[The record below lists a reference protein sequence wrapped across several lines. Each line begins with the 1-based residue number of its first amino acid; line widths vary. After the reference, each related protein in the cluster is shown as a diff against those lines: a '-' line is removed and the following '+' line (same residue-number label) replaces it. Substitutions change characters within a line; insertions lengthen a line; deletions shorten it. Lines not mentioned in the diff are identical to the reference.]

1 MEFLET
7 IIQTVQRSL
16 NLLFQSTLFLMFPL
30 FQKHLNTQVRAN
42 KLVNSVVYHPCPS
55 ILASRIHPYPY
66 FFKLLKGFIS
76 LQHACWIF
84 SDLYI
89 PSRMRKLFQFM
100 VFTLEN
106 ALNLCIF
113 TQAPVPHSRLQV
125 KFFEILFSLGTKNE
139 GVEETMICSIK
150 IQSENMKM
158 TWNIN

>member
-16 NLLFQSTLFLMFPL
+16 NLLFQSTLYLMFPL

-76 LQHACWIF
+76 LQHARWIF

-89 PSRMRKLFQFM
+89 PSRVGKLFQFM

-113 TQAPVPHSRLQV
+113 THTPVPHSKSQV
-125 KFFEILFSLGTKNE
+125 QFFENLCPSGAKNKE
-139 GVEETMICSIK
+139 VEETMIFLIK
-150 IQSENMKM
+150 I
-158 TWNIN
+158 